1 MPQLFL
7 PPANGRSL
15 YAVMLAVG
23 LLGGC
28 QIGVHPE
35 TRPVMLPEPEQ
46 PTARCECPEPE
57 PAPVLV
63 CPPPAAT
70 PKPRACPPATQL
82 GNKML
87 FGAVEFVYLE
97 SPDLKMRARI
107 DSGAETSS
115 LHAIHIE
122 LFERDGERWVRFQ
135 TMAEEGDEP
144 LGLELPLSRKARI
157 KSKAGTDDIDKRPV
171 VELNLRVGPRTERV
185 EVSLVDRGHFTY
197 PMLIGRNFLQD
208 AALIDVSREYVQGE

>member
-1 MPQLFL
+1 MPHLL
-7 PPANGRSL
+7 LSTTRSRNL
-15 YAVMLAVG
+15 YAALLTAG

-28 QIGVHPE
+28 QLGVHPE
-35 TRPVMLPEPEQ
+35 TRPVMLAEPEQ

-57 PAPVLV
+57 PTPVLV
-63 CPPPAAT
+63 CPPPAPA
-70 PKPRACPPATQL
+70 PKPRACPPVNQL
-82 GNKML
+82 GNKIL
-87 FGAVEFVYLE
+87 LGAVEFVHLE

-115 LHAIHIE
+115 LHAIGIE

-135 TMAEEGDEP
+135 TMAEEGDAAVDM
-144 LGLELPLSRKARI
+144 ELPLSRKARI
-157 KSKAGTDDIDKRPV
+157 KSKTSADDIDKRPV
-171 VELNLRVGPRTERV
+171 VELNLRLGQRTERV

-197 PMLIGRNFLQD
+197 PVLIGRNFLQD